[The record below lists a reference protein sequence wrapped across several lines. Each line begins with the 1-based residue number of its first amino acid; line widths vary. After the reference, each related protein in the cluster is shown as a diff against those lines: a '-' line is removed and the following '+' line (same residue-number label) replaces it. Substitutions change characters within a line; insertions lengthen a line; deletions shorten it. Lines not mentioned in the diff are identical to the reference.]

1 MWGMVPS
8 SIQLWLS
15 IGTRGPDDPEPSPQ
29 ASSVTLRLLF
39 GKLRID
45 MPHQAGCVRRCIPS
59 CYSHVNSE
67 NHEKPMDF
75 GTGLCSDNP
84 KYWDDSRCR
93 SGWCCLMSCLRWRL
107 ELKWPPGPCRT
118 MSLSKLLAA
127 IFRHLISSSWMRKS
141 NGIRNISPSSFP
153 IIQKHRYMIYEYT
166 LWLFNIA
173 MGNGPEE

>member
-75 GTGLCSDNP
+75 GTGLCSDNEMIL
-84 KYWDDSRCR
+84 DAEVVDVA
-93 SGWCCLMSCLRWRL
+93 WCHVCVEDLNWSDPRVRVEPCLCPNS
-107 ELKWPPGPCRT
+107 WPPFSGT
-118 MSLSKLLAA
+118 SSLVRGWENPMVSETYPH
-127 IFRHLISSSWMRKS
+127 HL
-141 NGIRNISPSSFP
+141 SPSYKNTD
-153 IIQKHRYMIYEYT
+153 IWYM
-166 LWLFNIA
+166 NIPS
-173 MGNGPEE
+173 GYLT